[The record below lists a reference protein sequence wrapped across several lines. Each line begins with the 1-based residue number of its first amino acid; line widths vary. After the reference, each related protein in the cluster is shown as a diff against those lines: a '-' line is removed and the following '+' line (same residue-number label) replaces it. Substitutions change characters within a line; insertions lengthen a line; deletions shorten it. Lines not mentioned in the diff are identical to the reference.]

1 MENAPAS
8 GESPRFAGKNVAAL
22 PGLSRLAPMPAD
34 ALLQLAVGAARA
46 AGVLLLDRFGGP
58 QSGVDAKSSATDMV
72 SDADRDSERVL
83 LDAIRT
89 ARPDDGLI
97 AEESGD
103 EPGTTGL
110 VWVVDPLDGTTN
122 YLYGIPAWSV
132 SVACRDAQGGLVAVV
147 HDPSA
152 AETFTAVRGR
162 GAFLNGA
169 PIRTTGA
176 ADLTRSL
183 IGTGFGYT
191 PGRRALQAAALAR
204 VLPGVRDVRRAGSAA
219 LDLAWVACGR
229 LDGFYEAGIRDWD
242 RAAGLLLVREAGGET
257 GILDPG
263 LDGADCVV
271 AAGAA
276 LYDPLCALV
285 ESALSAARAEADR
298 LH

>member
-1 MENAPAS
+1 
-8 GESPRFAGKNVAAL
+8 
-22 PGLSRLAPMPAD
+22 MPAD
-34 ALLQLAVGAARA
+34 ALLDLAVRA
-46 AGVLLLDRFGGP
+46 AHAAGELLLARFGGP
-58 QSGVDAKSSATDMV
+58 QSGVDEKSSSTDMV

-97 AEESGD
+97 AEESGHQ
-103 EPGTTGL
+103 PGTTGL

-132 SVACRDAQGGLVAVV
+132 SIACRDGEGGLAAVV
-147 HDPSA
+147 HDPSMG
-152 AETFTAVRGR
+152 ETFTALRGS
-162 GAFLNGA
+162 GAFLNGT
-169 PIRTTGA
+169 PVRTTGL
-176 ADLTRSL
+176 ADITRAL
-183 IGTGFGYT
+183 VGTGFGYT
-191 PGRRALQAAALAR
+191 SGRRALQAAALGH
-204 VLPGVRDVRRAGSAA
+204 VLPHVRDVRRAGSAA

-242 RAAGLLLVREAGGET
+242 RAAGLVLVSEAGGMT

-271 AAGAA
+271 AAGAR

-285 ESALSAARAEADR
+285 RSGLSAARAEADR

>member
-1 MENAPAS
+1 MSAE
-8 GESPRFAGKNVAAL
+8 
-22 PGLSRLAPMPAD
+22 
-34 ALLQLAVGAARA
+34 ALLELAVDAAHA
-46 AGVLLLDRFGGP
+46 AGELLLGRFGGT

-72 SDADRDSERVL
+72 SDADRDSERLL
-83 LDAIRT
+83 LDAIHA

-97 AEESGD
+97 AEESGHR
-103 EPGTTGL
+103 PGTTGL

-132 SVACRDAQGGLVAVV
+132 SIACRDADGGLVAVV
-147 HDPSA
+147 HDPSQG
-152 AETFTAVRGR
+152 ETFTAARGS

-169 PIRTTGA
+169 PIATSA
-176 ADLTRSL
+176 LADLTRAL

-191 PGRRALQAAALAR
+191 PGRREAQVAALTH
-204 VLPGVRDVRRAGSAA
+204 VLPRVRDVRRAGSAA
-219 LDLAWVACGR
+219 IDLAWVACGR

-242 RAAGLLLVREAGGET
+242 RAAGLLLVREAGGST
-257 GILDPG
+257 NILDPG

-271 AAGAA
+271 AAGGA

-285 ESALSAARAEADR
+285 RSALSAARATADR

>member
-1 MENAPAS
+1 MAVPA
-8 GESPRFAGKNVAAL
+8 
-22 PGLSRLAPMPAD
+22 GLSRLGRMPAD
-34 ALLQLAVGAARA
+34 ALLDLAVGAARA
-46 AGVLLLDRFGGP
+46 AGALLLDRFGGP

-97 AEESGD
+97 AEESGNR
-103 EPGTTGL
+103 PGTTGL

-122 YLYGIPAWSV
+122 YLYGIPAWCV
-132 SVACRDAQGGLVAVV
+132 SVACRDADGGLIAVV

-152 AETFTAVRGR
+152 VETFTAARGR

-169 PIRTTGA
+169 PIRTTEPS
-176 ADLTRSL
+176 DLTRSL

-191 PGRRALQAAALAR
+191 PGRRALQAAALAH
-204 VLPGVRDVRRAGSAA
+204 VLPRVRDVRRAGSAA

-229 LDGFYEAGIRDWD
+229 LDGFFEAGIRDWD
-242 RAAGLLLVREAGGET
+242 RAAGLLLVSEAGGET

-271 AAGAA
+271 AGGRG

-285 ESALSAARAEADR
+285 RSALSAARAEADR

>member
-1 MENAPAS
+1 MS
-8 GESPRFAGKNVAAL
+8 
-22 PGLSRLAPMPAD
+22 AD
-34 ALLQLAVGAARA
+34 ALLDLAVNAAQE
-46 AGVLLLDRFGGP
+46 AGELLLQRFGGP

-83 LDAIRT
+83 LGAIRA

-97 AEESGD
+97 AEESGHR
-103 EPGTTGL
+103 PGTTGL

-132 SVACRDAQGGLVAVV
+132 SVACRDAEGGLVAVV
-147 HDPSA
+147 HDPA
-152 AETFTAVRGR
+152 MGETFTAVRGA
-162 GAFLNGA
+162 GAFLNGGA
-169 PIRTTGA
+169 VRTTA
-176 ADLTRSL
+176 LADLARAL
-183 IGTGFGYT
+183 VGTGFGYSAS
-191 PGRRALQAAALAR
+191 RRALQAAALAR
-204 VLPGVRDVRRAGSAA
+204 VVPRVRDVRRAGSAA

-242 RAAGLLLVREAGGET
+242 RAAGLLLVSEAGGVT

-285 ESALSAARAEADR
+285 QSGLSAARAEADR

>member
-1 MENAPAS
+1 
-8 GESPRFAGKNVAAL
+8 
-22 PGLSRLAPMPAD
+22 MPAD
-34 ALLQLAVGAARA
+34 ALLDLAAGAARA
-46 AGVLLLDRFGGP
+46 AGALLLDRFGRP

-103 EPGTTGL
+103 RPGTTGI

-132 SVACRDAQGGLVAVV
+132 SVACRDAEGGLVAVV
-147 HDPSA
+147 HDPVA
-152 AETFTAVRGR
+152 DETFTAVRGQ

-169 PIRTTGA
+169 RIRTTDA
-176 ADLTRSL
+176 PDLTRSL

-191 PGRRALQAAALAR
+191 SGRRALQVAALVH
-204 VLPGVRDVRRAGSAA
+204 VLPRVRDVRRAGSAA

-242 RAAGLLLVREAGGET
+242 RAAGLLLVSEAGGRT

-271 AAGAA
+271 AAGAG

-285 ESALSAARAEADR
+285 RSGLSAARAEADR

>member
-1 MENAPAS
+1 MA
-8 GESPRFAGKNVAAL
+8 AGVGA
-22 PGLSRLAPMPAD
+22 SRLARMPAD
-34 ALLQLAVGAARA
+34 ALLDLAVDAARA
-46 AGVLLLDRFGGP
+46 AGALLLDRFGGP

-89 ARPDDGLI
+89 ARPGDGLI
-97 AEESGD
+97 AEESGHQ
-103 EPGTTGL
+103 PGTTGV

-132 SVACRDAQGGLVAVV
+132 SVACRDADGGLAAVV

-152 AETFTAVRGR
+152 GETFTAVRGE
-162 GAFLNGA
+162 GARLNGD
-169 PIRTTGA
+169 PISTSGL
-176 ADLTRSL
+176 ADLPRSL

-191 PGRRALQAAALAR
+191 PRRRTLQAAALSH
-204 VLPGVRDVRRAGSAA
+204 VLPQVRDVRRAGSAA

-242 RAAGLLLVREAGGET
+242 RAAGLLLVAEAGGET

-271 AAGAA
+271 AAGAE
-276 LYDPLCALV
+276 LYDSLCALV
-285 ESALSAARAEADR
+285 RSALSAAGAEADR

>member
-1 MENAPAS
+1 MTAPYR
-8 GESPRFAGKNVAAL
+8 PT
-22 PGLSRLAPMPAD
+22 RLAGMPAD
-34 ALLQLAVGAARA
+34 ALLDMAVDAARA
-46 AGVLLLDRFGGP
+46 AGELLLERFRGP

-83 LDAIRT
+83 LEAIRT

-97 AEESGD
+97 AEESGHR
-103 EPGTTGL
+103 PGTTGL

-122 YLYGIPAWSV
+122 YLYGLPAWSV
-132 SVACRDAQGGLVAVV
+132 SIACRDAEGGLVAVV
-147 HDPSA
+147 HDPSMG
-152 AETFTAVRGR
+152 ETFTAVRGG

-169 PIRTTGA
+169 PIATSRLE
-176 ADLTRSL
+176 DLSRAL

-191 PGRRALQAAALAR
+191 TARRTAQVAALTH
-204 VLPGVRDVRRAGSAA
+204 VLPRVRDVRRAGSAA
-219 LDLAWVACGR
+219 IDLAWVSCGR

-242 RAAGLLLVREAGGET
+242 RAAGLLLVSEAGGVT

-285 ESALSAARAEADR
+285 RSGLSAARAEADR

>member
-1 MENAPAS
+1 MAP
-8 GESPRFAGKNVAAL
+8 
-22 PGLSRLAPMPAD
+22 D
-34 ALLQLAVGAARA
+34 ALLELAVDAAHA
-46 AGVLLLDRFGGP
+46 AGRLLSERFRGP

-83 LDAIRT
+83 LEAIRT

-97 AEESGD
+97 AEESGHR
-103 EPGTTGL
+103 PGTTGL

-132 SVACRDAQGGLVAVV
+132 SVACRDAEGGLVAVI
-147 HDPSA
+147 HDPSMG
-152 AETFTAVRGR
+152 ETFTAMRGS
-162 GAFLNGA
+162 GAFLNGS
-169 PIRTTGA
+169 PVRTTA
-176 ADLTRSL
+176 LADLTRAL
-183 IGTGFGYT
+183 VGTGFGYT
-191 PGRRALQAAALAR
+191 PGRRALQAAALAHVVPR
-204 VLPGVRDVRRAGSAA
+204 VRDVRRAGSAA
-219 LDLAWVACGR
+219 IDLAWVACGR

-242 RAAGLLLVREAGGET
+242 RAAGLLLVAEAGGVT

-271 AAGAA
+271 AAGAT

-285 ESALSAARAEADR
+285 RSALSAARAEADR

>member
-1 MENAPAS
+1 VSA
-8 GESPRFAGKNVAAL
+8 AAL
-22 PGLSRLAPMPAD
+22 LD
-34 ALLQLAVGAARA
+34 LAVDAAQA
-46 AGVLLLDRFGGP
+46 AGELLLGRFGRP

-97 AEESGD
+97 AEESGGR
-103 EPGTTGL
+103 PGATGL

-132 SVACRDAQGGLVAVV
+132 SVACRDTAGGLVAVV
-147 HDPSA
+147 HDPSMG
-152 AETFTAVRGR
+152 ETFTAAR
-162 GAFLNGA
+162 GAGAHLNGDA
-169 PIRTTGA
+169 LRASALP
-176 ADLTRSL
+176 DLSRSL

-191 PGRRALQAAALAR
+191 PERRTLQAAALAH
-204 VLPGVRDVRRAGSAA
+204 VLPRVRDVRRAGSAA

-242 RAAGLLLVREAGGET
+242 RAAGLLLVEEAGGTT

-271 AAGAA
+271 AAGSA

-285 ESALSAARAEADR
+285 RSGLSAARAEADR

>member
-1 MENAPAS
+1 M
-8 GESPRFAGKNVAAL
+8 AAL
-22 PGLSRLAPMPAD
+22 GRPSRLAEMPAD
-34 ALLQLAVGAARA
+34 ALLDLAVDAARA
-46 AGVLLLDRFGGP
+46 AGALLLDRFGGP

-83 LDAIRT
+83 LDAIRA

-97 AEESGD
+97 AEESGHR
-103 EPGTTGL
+103 PGTTGV

-132 SVACRDAQGGLVAVV
+132 SVACRDAEGGLAAVV

-152 AETFTAVRGR
+152 AETFTAVRGG
-162 GAFLNGA
+162 GARLNGD
-169 PIRTTGA
+169 PIRTTEL
-176 ADLTRSL
+176 ADLPRSL

-191 PGRRALQAAALAR
+191 PRRRTLQAAALAH
-204 VLPGVRDVRRAGSAA
+204 VLPRVRDVRRAGSAA

-242 RAAGLLLVREAGGET
+242 RAAGLLLVSEAGGET

-271 AAGAA
+271 AAGAG

-285 ESALSAARAEADR
+285 RSALSAAGAETDR

>member
-1 MENAPAS
+1 MS
-8 GESPRFAGKNVAAL
+8 
-22 PGLSRLAPMPAD
+22 AD
-34 ALLQLAVGAARA
+34 ALLDLAVNAAQE
-46 AGVLLLDRFGGP
+46 AGELLLQRFGGP

-83 LDAIRT
+83 LEAIRT

-97 AEESGD
+97 AEESGHR
-103 EPGTTGL
+103 PGTTGL

-132 SVACRDAQGGLVAVV
+132 SIACRDAEGGLVAVV
-147 HDPSA
+147 HDPA
-152 AETFTAVRGR
+152 TGETFTALRGA

-169 PIRTTGA
+169 RLRTTSL
-176 ADLTRSL
+176 ADLTRAL
-183 IGTGFGYT
+183 VGTGFGYT
-191 PGRRALQAAALAR
+191 PGRRALQAAALAH
-204 VLPGVRDVRRAGSAA
+204 VLPRVRDVRRAGSAA

-242 RAAGLLLVREAGGET
+242 RAAGLLLVGEAGGLT

-285 ESALSAARAEADR
+285 RSGLSAARAEADR

>member
-1 MENAPAS
+1 MS
-8 GESPRFAGKNVAAL
+8 S
-22 PGLSRLAPMPAD
+22 D
-34 ALLQLAVGAARA
+34 ALLDLAVSAART
-46 AGVLLLDRFGGP
+46 AGDLLLDRFGGP

-72 SDADRDSERVL
+72 SDADRDAERLL
-83 LDAIRT
+83 LDAISG

-97 AEESGD
+97 AEESGHR
-103 EPGTTGL
+103 PGTTGL
-110 VWVVDPLDGTTN
+110 VWVIDPLDGTTN

-132 SVACRDAQGGLVAVV
+132 SVACRDADGGLVGVV
-147 HDPSA
+147 HDPSLG
-152 AETFTAVRGR
+152 ETFTAVRGS

-169 PIRTTGA
+169 PARTTGL
-176 ADLTRSL
+176 ADLTRAL
-183 IGTGFGYT
+183 VGTGFGYT
-191 PGRRALQAAALAR
+191 PERRTLQAAALAHIVPR
-204 VLPGVRDVRRAGSAA
+204 VRDVRRAGSAA

-242 RAAGLLLVREAGGET
+242 RAAGLLLVAEAGGTT

-271 AAGAA
+271 ASGAS

-285 ESALSAARAEADR
+285 RSGLQAARAEADR

>member
-1 MENAPAS
+1 VAPL
-8 GESPRFAGKNVAAL
+8 L
-22 PGLSRLAPMPAD
+22 PLSRLASMPAD
-34 ALLQLAVGAARA
+34 ALLDLAVTAAGAAGA
-46 AGVLLLDRFGGP
+46 LLLDRFGGP

-89 ARPDDGLI
+89 ARPDDGLV

-103 EPGTTGL
+103 RPGTTGI

-132 SVACRDAQGGLVAVV
+132 SVACRDGDGGLVAVV
-147 HDPSA
+147 HDPA
-152 AETFTAVRGR
+152 ADETFTAVRGQ

-169 PIRTTGA
+169 GIRTTDVP
-176 ADLTRSL
+176 DLTRSL

-191 PGRRALQAAALAR
+191 SGRRALQVAALVH
-204 VLPGVRDVRRAGSAA
+204 VLPRVRDVRRAGSAA

-242 RAAGLLLVREAGGET
+242 RAAGLLLVSEAGGRT

-271 AAGAA
+271 AAGAG

-285 ESALSAARAEADR
+285 RSGLSAARAEADR